1 MRKGQMTHWTEY
13 TLTLGNNTGSSQ
25 RYFFKNLYHVIL
37 LKSCAVAL
45 ESLFNSRRI
54 WLPTLIIIIL
64 ASAKCSPA

>member
-1 MRKGQMTHWTEY
+1 MRKGQMTHWTEC
-13 TLTLGNNTGSSQ
+13 TLTLGNNTGSSEI
-25 RYFFKNLYHVIL
+25 FFKNLYHVIL
-37 LKSCAVAL
+37 LKSRALAL